1 MDTEVI
7 LLLTVPA
14 TFLVFGL
21 GWLAAR
27 VDIKHLL
34 ESARTLPRSYFR
46 GLNYLLNEQPDQA
59 LDIFIEAVQTDPDA
73 LDLYFTLGALFR
85 RRGESDRAIRVHQSL
100 LVRSD
105 LGEADRARACYEL
118 GLDFLKAGMLD
129 RAEESLAS
137 LRHTTQENAALAS
150 LMDVYQIEKEWQKAI
165 EIARELEQ
173 KSDQDLRKKIAQ
185 FYCEIAESA
194 LALSQPERAEVA
206 LSQAFEE
213 DRTHV
218 RASILAGDLCLAQGD
233 TTRALSYWLGI
244 EKQSNLHL
252 ALVAERVMKAYQ
264 AQQQAVE
271 GLRLLQSWLQKSPS
285 LDVLEVVFEQT
296 LQQHGAKVAHEL
308 VLSELKRIPTLIG
321 LDKLVQSR
329 LNMSQGEVREE
340 LDIVKTL
347 LYQHARRLS
356 RYACSHCG
364 FKARQFYWQCPGCQ
378 RWNTYVPRRVEELEV
393 MS

>member
-1 MDTEVI
+1 M
-7 LLLTVPA
+7 VPSA
-14 TFLVFGL
+14 FLVFGL

-34 ESARTLPRSYFR
+34 EGARTLPRSYFR
-46 GLNYLLNEQPDQA
+46 GLNYLLNEQPDRA

-105 LGEADRARACYEL
+105 LSAADIGRARYEL

-129 RAEESLAS
+129 RAEESFAS
-137 LRHTTQENAALAS
+137 LRNTSQENAALAA

-165 EIARELEQ
+165 EVAVELEQ
-173 KSDQDLRKKIAQ
+173 KSGQDLRKKIAQ
-185 FYCEIAESA
+185 YYCEIAEQA
-194 LALSQPERAEVA
+194 LALSQPGQAEAA
-206 LSQAFEE
+206 LLQAFAA
-213 DRTHV
+213 DRTLV
-218 RASILAGDLCLAQGD
+218 RAAILAGDLNQSQGD
-233 TTRALSYWLGI
+233 MARALSYWLGI
-244 EKQSNLHL
+244 EQHSELHL
-252 ALVAERVMKAYQ
+252 ALVAQRVMSAYLAQYQ
-264 AQQQAVE
+264 AAE
-271 GLRLLQSWLQKSPS
+271 GLRLLHSWLQKSAS

-296 LQQHGAKVAHEL
+296 LQQQGAEAAHQL
-308 VLSELKRIPTLIG
+308 LLSELKRTPTLLG

-329 LNMSQGEVREE
+329 LNMSQGQVREE
-340 LDIVKTL
+340 LEIVNTL
-347 LYQHARRLS
+347 LYQYARRLS
-356 RYACSHCG
+356 RYSCSHCG

-378 RWNTYVPRRVEELEV
+378 HWNSYVPRRLEELEV

>member
-1 MDTEVI
+1 MDTEV
-7 LLLTVPA
+7 LLLLIVPSA
-14 TFLVFGL
+14 FLVFGL

-34 ESARTLPRSYFR
+34 EGARTLPRSYFR
-46 GLNYLLNEQPDQA
+46 GLNYLLNEQPDRA

-105 LGEADRARACYEL
+105 LSETDRARARYEL

-129 RAEESLAS
+129 SAEASFAS
-137 LRHTTQENAALAS
+137 LRDTAQENSALSS

-165 EIARELEQ
+165 ETARELEL
-173 KSDQDLRKKIAQ
+173 KSGQDLRKKIAQ
-185 FYCEIAESA
+185 YYCEIAEQA
-194 LALSQPERAEVA
+194 LALSQPEQAEAA
-206 LSQAFEE
+206 LSQAFEA
-213 DRTHV
+213 DRSHV
-218 RASILAGDLCLAQGD
+218 RASLLAGDLGLSQGD
-233 TTRALSYWLGI
+233 TARALGHWLSI
-244 EKQSNLHL
+244 EKHSELHL
-252 ALVAERVMKAYQ
+252 ALAAPRVMKAYLAQHQ
-264 AQQQAVE
+264 AAE
-271 GLRLLQSWLQKSPS
+271 GLRLLQSWLQKSAS

-296 LQQHGAKVAHEL
+296 LQQQGPEAAHQL
-308 VLSELKRIPTLIG
+308 LLAELKRTPTLIG

-329 LNMSQGEVREE
+329 LNMSQGAVRDE
-340 LDIVKTL
+340 LEIVKTL
-347 LYQHARRLS
+347 LYQYARRLS
-356 RYACSHCG
+356 RYSCSHCG

-378 RWNTYVPRRVEELEV
+378 HWNSYVPRRVEELEV

>member
-1 MDTEVI
+1 LDTEV
-7 LLLTVPA
+7 LLLLMVPSA
-14 TFLVFGL
+14 FLVFGL

-34 ESARTLPRSYFR
+34 EGARTLPRSYFR
-46 GLNYLLNEQPDQA
+46 GLNYLLNEQPDRA

-105 LGEADRARACYEL
+105 LSAADIGRARYEL

-129 RAEESLAS
+129 RAEESFAS
-137 LRHTTQENAALAS
+137 LRNTSQENAALAA

-165 EIARELEQ
+165 EVAVELEQ
-173 KSDQDLRKKIAQ
+173 KSGQDLRKKIAQ
-185 FYCEIAESA
+185 YYCEIAEQA
-194 LALSQPERAEVA
+194 LALSQPGQAEAA
-206 LSQAFEE
+206 LLQAFAA
-213 DRTHV
+213 DRTLV
-218 RASILAGDLCLAQGD
+218 RAAILAGDLNQSQGD
-233 TTRALSYWLGI
+233 MARALSYWLGI
-244 EKQSNLHL
+244 EQHSELHL
-252 ALVAERVMKAYQ
+252 ALVAQRVMSAYLAQYQ
-264 AQQQAVE
+264 AAE
-271 GLRLLQSWLQKSPS
+271 GLRLLHSWLQKSAS

-296 LQQHGAKVAHEL
+296 LQQQGAEAAHQL
-308 VLSELKRIPTLIG
+308 LLSELKRTPTLLG

-329 LNMSQGEVREE
+329 LNMSQGQVREE
-340 LDIVKTL
+340 LEIVNTL
-347 LYQHARRLS
+347 LYQYARRLS
-356 RYACSHCG
+356 RYSCSHCG

-378 RWNTYVPRRVEELEV
+378 HWNSYVPRRLEELEV

>member
-1 MDTEVI
+1 LDTEV
-7 LLLTVPA
+7 LLLLIVPCA
-14 TFLVFGL
+14 FLVFGL

-34 ESARTLPRSYFR
+34 EGARTLPRSYFR
-46 GLNYLLNEQPDQA
+46 GLNYLLNEQPDRA

-105 LGEADRARACYEL
+105 LSETDRARARYEL

-129 RAEESLAS
+129 SAEASFAS
-137 LRHTTQENAALAS
+137 LRDTAQENAALSS

-165 EIARELEQ
+165 ETARELEHE
-173 KSDQDLRKKIAQ
+173 SGQDLRKNIAQ
-185 FYCEIAESA
+185 YYCEIAEQA
-194 LALSQPERAEVA
+194 LALSQPEQAKAA
-206 LSQAFEE
+206 LSQAFEA
-213 DRTHV
+213 DRSHV
-218 RASILAGDLCLAQGD
+218 RASLLAGDLSLSQGD
-233 TTRALSYWLGI
+233 TARALGHWLSI
-244 EKQSNLHL
+244 EKHSELHL
-252 ALVAERVMKAYQ
+252 ALVAQRVMKAYVTQHQ
-264 AQQQAVE
+264 AAE
-271 GLRLLQSWLQKSPS
+271 GLRLLHSWLQKSAS

-296 LQQHGAKVAHEL
+296 LQQHGAESAHQL
-308 VLSELKRIPTLIG
+308 LLAELKRTPTLIG

-329 LNMSQGEVREE
+329 LNMSQGAVRDE
-340 LDIVKTL
+340 LEIVKTL
-347 LYQHARRLS
+347 LYQYARRLS
-356 RYACSHCG
+356 RYSCSHCG

-378 RWNTYVPRRVEELEV
+378 HWNSYVPRRVEELEV

>member
-1 MDTEVI
+1 LDTEVLF
-7 LLLTVPA
+7 LLIVPCA
-14 TFLVFGL
+14 FLVFGL

-27 VDIKHLL
+27 IDIKHLL

-85 RRGESDRAIRVHQSL
+85 RRGESDRAIRVHESL

-105 LGEADRARACYEL
+105 LSETDRARARYEL

-129 RAEESLAS
+129 RAEQSFAS
-137 LRHTTQENAALAS
+137 LRDTPQENAALAA

-165 EIARELEQ
+165 QIAQELEQ
-173 KSDQDLRKKIAQ
+173 KSGQDLRKKIAQ
-185 FYCEIAESA
+185 YYCEIAERA
-194 LALSQPERAEVA
+194 LALSQDEQAEAA
-206 LSQAFEE
+206 LLQAFTAE
-213 DRTHV
+213 RTHV
-218 RASILAGDLCLAQGD
+218 RAAILAGDLSLSQGEVA
-233 TTRALSYWLGI
+233 RALSYWLGI
-244 EKQSNLHL
+244 EKHSDLHL
-252 ALVAERVMKAYQ
+252 ALVAQRVMKAYVTQHQ
-264 AQQQAVE
+264 AAE
-271 GLRLLQSWLQKSPS
+271 GLRMLHSWLQKSTS

-296 LQQHGAKVAHEL
+296 LQQQGHEAAHQL
-308 VLSELKRIPTLIG
+308 LLLELKRTPTLIA

-329 LNMSQGEVREE
+329 LNMSHGQVREE
-340 LDIVKTL
+340 LEIVKTL
-347 LYQHARRLS
+347 LYQYARRLS
-356 RYACSHCG
+356 RYTCSHCG

-378 RWNTYVPRRVEELEV
+378 HWNSYVPRRVEELEV